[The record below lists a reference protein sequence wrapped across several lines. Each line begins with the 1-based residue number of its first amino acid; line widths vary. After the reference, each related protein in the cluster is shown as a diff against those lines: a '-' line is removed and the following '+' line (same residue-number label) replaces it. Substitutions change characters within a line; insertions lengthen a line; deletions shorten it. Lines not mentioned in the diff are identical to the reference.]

1 MLVPLIV
8 DYFAQRLA
16 CLHSGLAVVGE
27 HAADVVAHL
36 LEGVPNFR
44 LAALGLCRV
53 GEWPVMAVRLAAV
66 GGAGMVGVVAN
77 GDDSLDVALEKLVH
91 VLGRVCGNIDADVGQ
106 GADGEGMNGTGG
118 VGTGALDIE
127 QIAGDVAEDAFGHVG
142 ATGVAGA
149 EN

>member
-1 MLVPLIV
+1 M
-8 DYFAQRLA
+8 
-16 CLHSGLAVVGE
+16 AVVGE
-27 HAADVVAHL
+27 HAANVVAHL

-44 LAALGLCRV
+44 LAPHDLCRV
-53 GEWPVMAVRLAAV
+53 GEWPVMAVRLAAA

-91 VLGRVCGNIDADVGQ
+91 VLGRVCGNIDADVSQ
-106 GADGEGMNGTGG
+106 GADGEGMDGTGG

-149 EN
+149 ED

>member
-1 MLVPLIV
+1 M
-8 DYFAQRLA
+8 
-16 CLHSGLAVVGE
+16 AVVGE

-44 LAALGLCRV
+44 LAPLDLCRV

-106 GADGEGMNGTGG
+106 GADGEGMD
-118 VGTGALDIE
+118 GTGALDIE

-149 EN
+149 ED